1 MEYSNDRD
9 FKYVLQDASH
19 VYLGGRMTFKE
30 MMDWEDVPFKLKAIV
45 NKYFLEQEVDADS
58 LAGAFKV
65 MDKKTF
71 TYQICKQLRIKIKAG
86 FYTVKV
92 NRKGE
97 EEKIYKSKTYSLDEY
112 LALLSEG
119 AEPITE
125 EVSLSKLAL
134 LAFSV

>member
-19 VYLGGRMTFKE
+19 VYLGGRMTFQE

-58 LAGAFKV
+58 LAGAFNV

-125 EVSLSKLAL
+125 EISLSKLAL